1 MTIRRFRSG
10 HGSLGGILRG
20 VPRQMWKMRALWRAQ
35 DLRRRL
41 PKSGAGP
48 QVAVAFETA
57 SLSAASK
64 FTTFLMLLTSWPFRR
79 PQRPA
84 DLLRLSVSDGG
95 GPGLSIE
102 PSFATFGAVL
112 PSECRRDCHGCGSRM
127 QKEQKRLKKGQ
138 NDSKKDKRW
147 RSLDDVG

>member
-10 HGSLGGILRG
+10 HGSLGGIPRA

-35 DLRRRL
+35 DLRCRL

-84 DLLRLSVSDGG
+84 DLLRISVSDGG
-95 GPGLSIE
+95 DPGLSIE
-102 PSFATFGAVL
+102 PLFSTVGRYFPRNAAKTAMAR
-112 PSECRRDCHGCGSRM
+112 SEAADDHGQYRTSNIAR
-127 QKEQKRLKKGQ
+127 
-138 NDSKKDKRW
+138 
-147 RSLDDVG
+147 